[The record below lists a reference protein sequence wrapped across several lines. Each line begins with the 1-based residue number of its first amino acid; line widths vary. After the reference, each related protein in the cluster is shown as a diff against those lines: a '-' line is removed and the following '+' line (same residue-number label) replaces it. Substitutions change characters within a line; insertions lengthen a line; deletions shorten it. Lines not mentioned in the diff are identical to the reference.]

1 MKYKKKKP
9 KITLLVAVFCLLCTM
24 WSGCAPK
31 NAVYDKTGLYF
42 DTIIQIS
49 VYDPDDTDALEGC
62 MKLAAHYEQLFSR
75 TIPDSDISRIN
86 NANGAFV
93 DVDKETIDL
102 LQTGLAYCERSNGAF
117 DLTIGGVSDLWDFK
131 ENEEKT
137 LPDPTALK
145 EAVSHV
151 DYRNVKI
158 RGNQAALTDPDAKL
172 DLGGIAKG
180 YIADQMKTYLLS
192 QGVKTAK
199 INLGGNV
206 LILGDQKPDHSD
218 FKIGIQKP
226 FDENG
231 TPIAAITLKDQS
243 MVSSGIYQRYFEKD
257 DRIYHHI
264 LDPDT
269 GYPIENN
276 LYAVTIISPR
286 SADGDALSTTCMALG
301 LEDGIK
307 LIESIPDTE
316 AVFITNDL
324 KLHSTSGI
332 GTSISLQEMHP

>member
-1 MKYKKKKP
+1 MTSKKKIYRFP
-9 KITLLVAVFCLLCTM
+9 LLLAVFCLLCTL
-24 WSGCAPK
+24 WSGCAPQ

-42 DTIIQIS
+42 DTIIQVT

-62 MKLAAHYEQLFSR
+62 MDLAAHYEQLFSR
-75 TIPDSDISRIN
+75 TLPDSDISRIN
-86 NANGAFV
+86 HANGAYVTV
-93 DVDKETIDL
+93 DQETIDL
-102 LQTGLAYCERSNGAF
+102 IQTGLTYCEQSRGAF
-117 DLTIGGVSDLWDFK
+117 DLTIGGVSDLWNFK
-131 ENEEKT
+131 ENENKI
-137 LPDPTALK
+137 LPDSEALK

-151 DYRNVKI
+151 DYRKIKI
-158 RGNQAALTDPDAKL
+158 RGNQIALTDPDARL

-180 YIADQMKTYLLS
+180 YIADQMKTYLIS
-192 QGVKTAK
+192 QGVKAAK

-206 LILGDQKPDHSD
+206 LILGNQKPDHSD

-231 TPIAAITLKDQS
+231 TPIAAVTLKNQS
-243 MVSSGIYQRYFEKD
+243 MVSSGIYQRYFEKNG
-257 DRIYHHI
+257 RIYHHI

-269 GYPIENN
+269 GYPLENN

-286 SADGDALSTTCMALG
+286 SVDADALSTTCMALG
-301 LEDGIK
+301 LEEGLK

-316 AVFITNDL
+316 AVFITSDL

-332 GTSISLQEMHP
+332 GETIPFQDMNS